1 MLIEPIQRQWLMSA
15 SRGRAGGFNPGL
27 GQPGVKNPISFQ
39 DASDKLV
46 NAVNNNDSLPIAASG
61 PGILLL
67 ADGSRFEG
75 ELFGSEGIAQGE
87 LVFTTGMAGYQESLT
102 DPSFAGQVLTFT
114 YPLIGN
120 YGIHASSSE
129 SSSVW
134 PRALIC
140 RELIVHPDHRNSIGN
155 VDEFLRTHGVPG
167 LKKVD
172 TRAITKKV
180 REYGTLLCVMG
191 PLEKEEELKELL
203 EEIEDPSIDDL
214 IETVCISKPV
224 IVNEGALDENG
235 NKLPRLGVLDCGIK
249 YNIINELSKRF
260 EVLWC
265 PPDIKFEDLIN
276 KWNISA
282 LFCSN
287 GPGDPAQEGRATLAR
302 KTLAKGIKSGIPTMG
317 ICLGHQLLG
326 LAAGLE
332 TYKMLYG
339 HRGANQPV
347 IDIKTG
353 KVSITSQNHGFA
365 VADPEKG
372 RLAEHPSKVNSG
384 RKENLIDS
392 KVKVSH
398 INANDNTVEGLEV
411 IGKPAFS
418 VQYHPEA
425 CPGPNDASK
434 LFDQFENIVRGE
446 LNAKKK

>member
-1 MLIEPIQRQWLMSA
+1 M
-15 SRGRAGGFNPGL
+15 GFNPAL
-27 GQPGVKNPISFQ
+27 GQKGVNNPIIFT

-46 NAVNNNDSLPIAASG
+46 EIKLNDSKLPSKAEG
-61 PGILLL
+61 DGLLIL
-67 ADGSRFEG
+67 ADGSRFDG
-75 ELFGSEGIAQGE
+75 ELFGAKGIAEGE
-87 LVFTTGMAGYQESLT
+87 LVFTTGMTGYQESLT

-120 YGIHASSSE
+120 YGIHKSNSE
-129 SSSVW
+129 SSSIW
-134 PRALIC
+134 PRAVIC
-140 RELIVHPDHRNSIGN
+140 REAIAHPDHRDSIGN
-155 VDEFLRTHGVPG
+155 LDEFLRVHEIPG
-167 LKKVD
+167 LHKVD

-180 REYGTLLCVMG
+180 REHGTLLCVIG
-191 PLEKEEELKELL
+191 PKEKENELV
-203 EEIEDPSIDDL
+203 EILNKSIDPSTEDL
-214 IETVCISKPV
+214 IDTVCIKEPV
-224 IVNEGALDENG
+224 IVNEGAINEKGDR
-235 NKLPRLGVLDCGIK
+235 LPRLAVLDCGIK
-249 YNIINELSKRF
+249 YNIIRELSKRF

-265 PPDIKFEDLIN
+265 PPDIEFEELLKN
-276 KWNISA
+276 WKISA

-287 GPGDPAQEGRATLAR
+287 GPGDPAHKGKATSAR
-302 KTLAKGIKSGIPTMG
+302 ITLAKGIKTGLPTMG

-347 IDIKTG
+347 INLNTK

-365 VADPEKG
+365 VADPLKG
-372 RLAEHPSKVNSG
+372 KLAEHPSKISSG
-384 RKENLIDS
+384 NGINLIES

-425 CPGPNDASK
+425 CPGPHDASK
-434 LFDQFENIVRGE
+434 LFDYFEKLVRGE
-446 LNAKKK
+446 L

>member
-1 MLIEPIQRQWLMSA
+1 MSA
-15 SRGRAGGFNPGL
+15 SNRRVRGFSPGL
-27 GQPGVKNPISFQ
+27 GQKGVKKPIVFT
-39 DASDKLV
+39 DASDKLISV
-46 NAVNNNDSLPIAASG
+46 KEESLKLPPKASG
-61 PGILLL
+61 KGVLLL

-75 ELFGSEGIAQGE
+75 ELFGARGIAEGE
-87 LVFTTGMAGYQESLT
+87 LVFTTGMTGYQESLT

-120 YGIHASSSE
+120 YGIHASNSE
-129 SSSVW
+129 SSSIW

-140 RELIVHPDHRNSIGN
+140 REAIAHPDHRDSIGN
-155 VDEFLRTHGVPG
+155 IDEFLRVHKIPG
-167 LKKVD
+167 LEKVD

-180 REYGTLLCVMG
+180 REFGTLLCVMG
-191 PLEKEEELKELL
+191 PKEDEEELIKRLNNS
-203 EEIEDPSIDDL
+203 IDPSIDDL
-214 IETVCISKPV
+214 IQTVCITEPTL
-224 IVNEGALDENG
+224 VNEGAL
-235 NKLPRLGVLDCGIK
+235 NKVGERLPRLAVLDCGIK
-249 YNIINELSKRF
+249 YNIIRELSKRF

-265 PPDIKFEDLIN
+265 PPDIEFENLIK
-276 KWNISA
+276 KWDVDA

-287 GPGDPAQEGRATLAR
+287 GPGDPAQKGRATSAR
-302 KTLAKGIKSGIPTMG
+302 KTLAKGIKSGMPTMG

-347 IDIKTG
+347 INIKTG

-365 VADPEKG
+365 VADPLKG
-372 RLAEHPSKVNSG
+372 KLAEHPSKISSG
-384 RKENLIDS
+384 NDENLIGA
-392 KVKVSH
+392 KVQVSH

-425 CPGPNDASK
+425 CPGPPDASK
-434 LFDQFENIVRGE
+434 LFDEFEKLVRSE
-446 LNAKKK
+446 L

>member
-1 MLIEPIQRQWLMSA
+1 MSA
-15 SRGRAGGFNPGL
+15 SKSRVGGFNPSQE
-27 GQPGVKNPISFQ
+27 QPGVNDPVSFI
-39 DASDKLV
+39 DASDKLIQ
-46 NAVNNNDSLPIAASG
+46 AVNGNIPLPPPASG
-61 PGILLL
+61 KGVLLL

-75 ELFGSEGIAQGE
+75 ELFGGKGITEGE
-87 LVFTTGMAGYQESLT
+87 LVFTTGMTGYQESLT

-129 SSSVW
+129 SASVW

-140 RELIVHPDHRNSIGN
+140 REVINHPDHRDSIGT
-155 VDEFLRTHGVPG
+155 VEQLLQLHGVPG
-167 LKKVD
+167 LKDVD

-180 REYGTLLCVMG
+180 REYGTLLCVLG
-191 PLEKEEELKELL
+191 PLEKEEELIELL
-203 EEIEDPSIDDL
+203 KMAKDPSIDDL
-214 IETVCISKPV
+214 IGTVCISKP
-224 IVNEGALDENG
+224 IIINEGVIDENG
-235 NKLPRLGVLDCGIK
+235 KKLPRLGVLDCGIK
-249 YNIINELSKRF
+249 YNILRELSKRF

-265 PPDIKFEDLIN
+265 PPDIKFKDLVDEW
-276 KWNISA
+276 KISA

-287 GPGDPAQEGRATLAR
+287 GPGDPAQKGKATSAR
-302 KTLAKGIKSGIPTMG
+302 KTLAAGIKSGMPTMG

-326 LAAGLE
+326 LGAGLE

-347 IDIKTG
+347 IHIKTG

-365 VADPEKG
+365 VADPLKG
-372 RLAEHPSKVNSG
+372 KLAEHPSGVSSG
-384 RKENLIDS
+384 KDENLIGS

-425 CPGPNDASK
+425 CPGPHDASE
-434 LFDQFENIVRGE
+434 LFDYFEKLVRR
-446 LNAKKK
+446 KM

>member
-1 MLIEPIQRQWLMSA
+1 MITSSILIESIQRHGLMSE
-15 SRGRAGGFNPGL
+15 SKRSAGGFNPGL
-27 GQPGVKNPISFQ
+27 GQVGVKNPISFK
-39 DASDKLV
+39 DASDLLIKAK
-46 NAVNNNDSLPIAASG
+46 NQNDNLPIAANG
-61 PGILLL
+61 KGVLLL

-75 ELFGSEGIAQGE
+75 ELFGAKGIAQGE
-87 LVFTTGMAGYQESLT
+87 LVFTTGMTGYQESLT

-140 RELIVHPDHRNSIGN
+140 REVIIHPDHRDSIGN
-155 VDEFLRTHGVPG
+155 VEELLRIHEVPG

-191 PLEKEEELKELL
+191 PIEKEEELGKILNDL
-203 EEIEDPSIDDL
+203 EDPSINDL
-214 IETVCISKPV
+214 IETVCISDPI
-224 IVNEGALDENG
+224 IVNEGALDNKG
-235 NKLPRLGVLDCGIK
+235 KKLPRLGVLDCGIK
-249 YNIINELSKRF
+249 YNIIRELSKRF

-265 PPDIKFEDLIN
+265 PPNIEFEELIS

-287 GPGDPAQEGRATLAR
+287 GPGDPAQKGRATSAR
-302 KTLAKGIKSGIPTMG
+302 KTLAAGIKSGIPTMG

-347 IDIKTG
+347 INVNTG

-365 VADPEKG
+365 VADPLKG
-372 RLAEHPSKVNSG
+372 RLAEHPSGASSG
-384 RKENLIDS
+384 KDENLIGS

-425 CPGPNDASK
+425 CPGPHDASK
-434 LFDQFENIVRGE
+434 LFDQFEKLVRSE
-446 LNAKKK
+446 L

>member
-1 MLIEPIQRQWLMSA
+1 MSA
-15 SRGRAGGFNPGL
+15 SKSRAGGFNPGQ
-27 GQPGVKNPISFQ
+27 GQPGVKNPVSFT
-39 DASDKLV
+39 DASDKLIEAL
-46 NAVNNNDSLPIAASG
+46 NGNISLPPPANG
-61 PGILLL
+61 KGVLLL

-75 ELFGSEGIAQGE
+75 ELFGGKGIAEGE
-87 LVFTTGMAGYQESLT
+87 LVFTTGMTGYQESLT

-129 SSSVW
+129 SASVW

-140 RELIVHPDHRNSIGN
+140 REVINLPDHRDSIGN
-155 VDEFLRTHGVPG
+155 VEELLQLHGVPG
-167 LKKVD
+167 LKDVD

-180 REYGTLLCVMG
+180 REYGTLLCVLG
-191 PLEKEEELKELL
+191 PLEKEDEMVELL
-203 EEIEDPSIDDL
+203 KTAEDPSIADL
-214 IETVCISKPV
+214 IDTVCISKP
-224 IVNEGALDENG
+224 IIINEGVVDENG
-235 NKLPRLGVLDCGIK
+235 KKLPRLGVLDCGIK
-249 YNIINELSKRF
+249 YNILRELSKRF
-260 EVLWC
+260 EVLWS
-265 PPDIKFEDLIN
+265 PPDIKFEDLVN
-276 KWNISA
+276 KWKISA

-287 GPGDPAQEGRATLAR
+287 GPGDPAQEGKATSARMTLA
-302 KTLAKGIKSGIPTMG
+302 AGIKSGMPTMG

-326 LAAGLE
+326 LGAGLE

-347 IDIKTG
+347 IHTKTG

-365 VADPEKG
+365 VADPIKG
-372 RLAEHPSKVNSG
+372 RLAEHPSGISSG
-384 RKENLIDS
+384 KDENLIGA

-425 CPGPNDASK
+425 CPGPHDASE
-434 LFDQFENIVRGE
+434 LFDDFEKLVRRK
-446 LNAKKK
+446 A

>member
-1 MLIEPIQRQWLMSA
+1 MSA
-15 SRGRAGGFNPGL
+15 SKRSGGGFNPGL
-27 GQPGVKNPISFQ
+27 GQLGVKNPISFV

-46 NAVNNNDSLPIAASG
+46 LAKNKSSILPKGAEG
-61 PGILLL
+61 KGVLLL

-75 ELFGSEGIAQGE
+75 ELFGAKGIAQGE
-87 LVFTTGMAGYQESLT
+87 LVFTTGMTGYQESLT

-120 YGIHASSSE
+120 YGIHPSSSE

-140 RELIVHPDHRNSIGN
+140 REVIVHPDHRDSIGN
-155 VDEFLRTHGVPG
+155 VDELLRIHEIPG

-191 PLEKEEELKELL
+191 PLEEEDELRNILDT
-203 EEIEDPSIDDL
+203 IEDPSTNDL
-214 IETVCISKPV
+214 IRTVSISEPTL
-224 IVNEGALDENG
+224 VNEGAKDKNG
-235 NKLPRLGVLDCGIK
+235 TLLPRLGVLDCGIK
-249 YNIINELSKRF
+249 YNIIRELTKRF

-265 PPDIKFEDLIN
+265 PPNIKFDDLVS
-276 KWNISA
+276 KWKISA

-287 GPGDPAQEGRATLAR
+287 GPGDPAQKESATSAR
-302 KTLAKGIKSGIPTMG
+302 KTLAAGIKSGIPTMG

-347 IDIKTG
+347 INLKTG

-365 VADPEKG
+365 VADPLKG
-372 RLAEHPSKVNSG
+372 RLAEHPSGVSSG
-384 RKENLIDS
+384 KEENLIGS

-425 CPGPNDASK
+425 CPGPHDASK
-434 LFDQFENIVRGE
+434 LFDEFEELVRSC
-446 LNAKKK
+446 L

>member
-1 MLIEPIQRQWLMSA
+1 MST
-15 SRGRAGGFNPGL
+15 SKRSAGGFNPGL
-27 GQPGVKNPISFQ
+27 GQLGVKNPISFT
-39 DASDKLV
+39 DASDKLIKAI
-46 NAVNNNDSLPIAASG
+46 NENKKLPPTANG
-61 PGILLL
+61 PGVLLL

-75 ELFGSEGIAQGE
+75 ELFGAEGIAQGE
-87 LVFTTGMAGYQESLT
+87 LVFSTGMTGYQESLT
-102 DPSFAGQVLTFT
+102 DPSFAGQILTFT

-140 RELIVHPDHRNSIGN
+140 REVIIHPDHRNSIGN
-155 VDEFLRTHGVPG
+155 VDEFLRIHGVPG
-167 LKKVD
+167 LRKVD

-180 REYGTLLCVMG
+180 REHGTLLCVIG
-191 PLEKEEELKELL
+191 PSEKEEELKKLL
-203 EEIEDPSIDDL
+203 DSTEDPSINDL
-214 IETVCISKPV
+214 IETVCISEPI
-224 IVNEGALDENG
+224 IVNEGATDEEG
-235 NKLPRLGVLDCGIK
+235 NSLPRLGILDCGIK
-249 YNIINELSKRF
+249 YNIIRELSKRF

-265 PPDIKFEDLIN
+265 PPNIAFNDLVR
-276 KWNISA
+276 KWKISA

-287 GPGDPAQEGRATLAR
+287 GPGDPAQKGRATSAR
-302 KTLAKGIKSGIPTMG
+302 KTLAAGINSGIPTMG

-347 IDIKTG
+347 INVNTG

-365 VADPEKG
+365 VADPLKG
-372 RLAEHPSKVNSG
+372 RLAEHPSGVSSG
-384 RKENLIDS
+384 KEENLIGT

-425 CPGPNDASK
+425 CPGPHDASE
-434 LFDQFENIVRGE
+434 LFDQFEKLVRSQI
-446 LNAKKK
+446 